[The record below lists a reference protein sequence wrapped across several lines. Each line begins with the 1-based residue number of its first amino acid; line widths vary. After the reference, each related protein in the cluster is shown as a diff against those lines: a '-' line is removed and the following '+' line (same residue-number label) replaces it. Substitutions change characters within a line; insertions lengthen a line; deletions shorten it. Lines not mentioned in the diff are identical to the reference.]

1 MKNWRVLFCVY
12 AVGNVAYSTIEV
24 LWRGYTHWTM
34 GVAGGVCFQMLYAIE
49 HRWSQGRQWVKCAA
63 GALGITAVELGF
75 GLVLNRKLGLGI
87 WDYSTWKGNVLGQI
101 CPLFTAIWFL
111 LSWPALKLSRLVGNF
126 LTNLSED
133 GIIQTT
139 LTR

>member
-1 MKNWRVLFCVY
+1 MKNWRVLFCIY
-12 AVGNVAYSTIEV
+12 AVGSVGYSLIEV

-49 HRWSQGRQWVKCAA
+49 HRWSRAKQWIKCAA
-63 GALGITAVELGF
+63 GALGITGVELAF

-87 WDYSTWKGNVLGQI
+87 WDYSMWKDNVLGQI
-101 CPLFTAIWFL
+101 CPLFTGLWFL
-111 LSWPALKLSRLVGNF
+111 LTWPALKLSRMVGKF

-139 LTR
+139 